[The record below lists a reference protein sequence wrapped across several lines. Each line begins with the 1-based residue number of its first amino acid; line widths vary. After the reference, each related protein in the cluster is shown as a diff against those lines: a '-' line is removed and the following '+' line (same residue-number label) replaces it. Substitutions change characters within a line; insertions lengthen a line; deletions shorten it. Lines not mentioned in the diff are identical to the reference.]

1 MIVCVCLSPAWDVTY
16 HVDRLVQ
23 HGTNRA
29 SSVTARAGGKAVNV
43 ARVLHT
49 LREPVTVVAP
59 FGGPTGQLF
68 RDDLR
73 GAGVPLV
80 AVEQEA
86 ETRRTVSIVSRES
99 ADATVVTEPSRLP
112 DWAGFLSQVDRVLA
126 VADLLVI
133 SGAVPGDVPVDAGA
147 ELTRHA
153 TAAGVPSVVDTSGPA
168 LTAALAAGPTLVT
181 PNLAELREVA
191 PNGDPPTAAHRLA
204 AAGSTVAVSLGADGL
219 LVVHN
224 DRTWWAHGDAPLRG
238 NPTGAG
244 DAVVAA
250 FARGLRAGSDWAA
263 MAADAVALSR
273 ASVLAP
279 VAGAVDLDHYREQA
293 RAVIV
298 VARPAGSGWDVRV

>member
-16 HVDRLVQ
+16 HVDRLVE

-29 SSVTARAGGKAVNV
+29 TSVAARAGGKAVNV

-49 LREPVTVVAP
+49 LGEPVTVVAP
-59 FGGPTGQLF
+59 LGGPTGRLF

-73 GAGVPLV
+73 AAGLPLV
-80 AVEQEA
+80 AIKQEA
-86 ETRRTVSIVSRES
+86 ETRRTVSIVSRQS

-112 DWAGFLSQVDRVLA
+112 GWAGFLVEVDRVLVGA
-126 VADLLVI
+126 ELLVV
-133 SGAVPGDVPVDAGA
+133 SGAVPGDLPVDACA

-153 TAAGVPSVVDTSGPA
+153 TAAGVPTVVDTSGPA
-168 LTAALAAGPTLVT
+168 LTAAMAAGPALLT

-191 PNGDPPTAAHRLA
+191 PDGDPPTVARRLA

-219 LVVHN
+219 LVVDG
-224 DRTWWAHGDAPLRG
+224 DRTWRARGDAPLRG

-250 FARGLRAGSDWAA
+250 FARGLRSGSDWAA
-263 MAADAVALSR
+263 MVVDAVALSR

-279 VAGAVDLDHYREQA
+279 VAGEVDLDHYREQA
-293 RAVIV
+293 RAVTV
-298 VARPAGSGWDVRV
+298 VAGPAGAGWDARV